1 MPNGNISD
9 LVIQQKEY
17 YASGQTQA
25 ITFRISQLKKL
36 KKLIHENEKKITQA
50 LFTDL
55 GKSDFEAYTTE
66 IGIVLEEIGHFVKKT
81 KRWAKPKCVSN
92 PLASFPSK
100 SRIVPEPH
108 GVCLIIAP
116 WNYPFQLVV
125 APLIAAIAAGNCAIL
140 KPSEMSPA
148 TSTLLEQLI
157 NEAFD
162 ARYIKVVNGDAQVSR
177 VLLEQHFDMIFFT
190 GSPRIGKL
198 VMKAAAENLTP
209 VVLELGG
216 KSPVVVDKT
225 VNIALAAKRIIWGK
239 SINTGQTCI
248 APDYVLVEASVHDE
262 LIREMEKAAVAMWGK
277 NPIQNP
283 DYPRMINEANVVR
296 MQHLLQQGQLV
307 FGGQVVAE
315 ERFVSLSI
323 IAQPDLNSAL
333 MQEEI
338 FGPLLP
344 VVSFTHWHEAIAF
357 IRQKSKPLSMY
368 IFTQD
373 KKKLNE
379 ILTQTSAGGVTV
391 NDTIMHFTNSAL
403 PFGGAGYSGIGSY
416 HGEAGFKAFSH
427 LKSVMHRAT
436 WLDIPLRYPPF
447 KNKLKLVKMILR

>member
-9 LVIQQKEY
+9 LIRKQKEY
-17 YASGQTQA
+17 YSTGETQA
-25 ITFRISQLKKL
+25 ITFRINQLKKL
-36 KKLIHENEKKITQA
+36 KKLILDNEKKITQA

-55 GKSDFEAYTTE
+55 GKSDFEAYATE
-66 IGIVLEEIGHFVKKT
+66 IGIVLEEIGHFIKNT
-81 KRWAKPKCVSN
+81 KRWAKSKCVSD

-116 WNYPFQLVV
+116 WNYPFQLAI
-125 APLIAAIAAGNCAIL
+125 APLIAAIAAGNCAIV
-140 KPSEMSPA
+140 KPSEISQA
-148 TSTLLEQLI
+148 TSQILEKLLNAAFKEQ
-157 NEAFD
+157 
-162 ARYIKVVNGDAQVSR
+162 YIKVVNGDVETSK

-190 GSPRIGKL
+190 GSPRVGKL

-216 KSPVVVDKT
+216 KSPAVVDKT
-225 VNIALAAKRIIWGK
+225 VNLALAAKRIIWGK
-239 SINTGQTCI
+239 SINAGQTCI
-248 APDYVLVEASVHDE
+248 APDYVLVEATVHDA
-262 LIREMEKAAVAMWGK
+262 LIREMEKAALAMFGE
-277 NPIQNP
+277 NVLQNP
-283 DYPRMINEANVVR
+283 DYPRMINGAHVVR
-296 MQHLLQQGQLV
+296 MQHLLTQGRLV
-307 FGGQVVAE
+307 FGGRVVPD

-323 IAQPDLNSAL
+323 IAQPDLDSAL

-344 VVSFTHWHEAIAF
+344 VISFTHWQEAIAF
-357 IRQKSKPLSMY
+357 IRQKPKPLAMY
-368 IFTQD
+368 VFTHD
-373 KKKLNE
+373 KKKLNA

-391 NDTIMHFTNSAL
+391 NDTIMHFTNNAL

-416 HGEAGFKAFSH
+416 HGETGFKAFSH

-447 KNKLKLVKMILR
+447 KNKLKLIKMILR